1 MRTDLFFVKIIKTGH
16 CDLEDFQ
23 SSARDDAEQPAQ
35 NSDSDAAHQRWIGRR
50 VTSQAGA
57 RLLRALACRRC
68 TWACSHCNRRH
79 LSACCLLLLQTPD
92 QWPRRRRWLLDSLLR
107 SAQSAD
113 YGSGQADT
121 DCLRAQL
128 LSFAPSLCAHGCSA
142 RPRAS
147 GPFCRVSCQSVGSRQ
162 RVWAGR
168 ICLPVTIDAATPLH

>member
-1 MRTDLFFVKIIKTGH
+1 MCRFCESSFGFF
-16 CDLEDFQ
+16 EDGSIFRQ
-23 SSARDDAEQPAQ
+23 NHQNWALRFGRFSVVSARRLTRSNQHKTPA
-35 NSDSDAAHQRWIGRR
+35 DAAHQRWIGRR

-79 LSACCLLLLQTPD
+79 LSARAACCCCRRPTQTVAAA
-92 QWPRRRRWLLDSLLR
+92 RRRWLLDSLLS

-142 RPRAS
+142 RPR
-147 GPFCRVSCQSVGSRQ
+147 GPFLSV
-162 RVWAGR
+162 A
-168 ICLPVTIDAATPLH
+168 

>member
-23 SSARDDAEQPAQ
+23 SSARATRAEQPAQ
-35 NSDSDAAHQRWIGRR
+35 NSNAADAAHQRWIGRR

-79 LSACCLLLLQTPD
+79 LSARAACCCCRRPTQTVAAA
-92 QWPRRRRWLLDSLLR
+92 RRRWLLDSLLR

-142 RPRAS
+142 RPR
-147 GPFCRVSCQSVGSRQ
+147 GPFLSV
-162 RVWAGR
+162 A
-168 ICLPVTIDAATPLH
+168 